1 LRRAQEAHTRPWRKV
16 DGRDH
21 GGKKTS
27 GAVGL
32 MGPGGWPILK
42 RMRHIALSYA
52 FGRRDAASPISHPLM
67 DLLQAVQEEGSI
79 SGAARRLGQS
89 YRHTWGALRRWET
102 ELDRSLVV
110 WERGQAARLTEFG
123 QKLMW
128 AERQAQA
135 RLAPQIE
142 ALQAGLERVFAVAF
156 DDAAHVLTL
165 YASHDDALPLLREQ
179 AIAHAKLH
187 LDVRFCGSVDA
198 ISALNEGRCTLA
210 GFHVPPTPAT
220 GTLAQRTYQPLLQ
233 PGRHKIIGFALRR
246 QGLAVAPGN
255 PLGLQSF
262 ADVAHKA
269 ARYVNRAT
277 GAGTRLL
284 AEQLRAEAGLEEAHI
299 PGWGREEPSHAAVVQ
314 AVLSGEADAGLVIE
328 AAARRRGLD
337 FVPLLEEDYYLV
349 CLKSALDEPPMAA
362 LREFLQQPAWKRQLE
377 QLPGYA
383 ARRSGEVLSL
393 HRELPWWRFPKDR

>member
-1 LRRAQEAHTRPWRKV
+1 MA
-16 DGRDH
+16 
-21 GGKKTS
+21 S
-27 GAVGL
+27 
-32 MGPGGWPILK
+32 GGWPILELV
-42 RMRHIALSYA
+42 RQIALSYA
-52 FGRRDAASPISHPLM
+52 FGRRDAASPISHPLI

-89 YRHTWGALRRWET
+89 YRHTWGELRRWET
-102 ELDRSLVV
+102 ELDRALLV

-156 DDAAHVLTL
+156 DDTAHILTL
-165 YASHDDALPLLREQ
+165 FASHDDALPLLREQ
-179 AIAHAKLH
+179 AIVQAKLH

-198 ISALNEGRCTLA
+198 IAGLNAGRCTLA
-210 GFHVPPTPAT
+210 GFHVPPTPT
-220 GTLAQRTYQPLLQ
+220 SGTLAQRTYQPLLQ
-233 PGRHKIIGFALRR
+233 PGQHKIIGFARRR

-255 PLGLQSF
+255 PLRLQSF
-262 ADVAHKA
+262 ADLARNK
-269 ARYVNRAT
+269 ARYVNRAV
-277 GAGTRLL
+277 GAGTRVL
-284 AEQLRAEAGLEEAHI
+284 AEQLLAEAGLRQEHVS
-299 PGWGREEPSHAAVVQ
+299 GWNREEPSHAAVVQ
-314 AVLSGEADAGLVIE
+314 AVLSGDADAGLVIE
-328 AAARRRGLD
+328 AAARRLALD

-349 CLKSALDEPPMAA
+349 CLKSALDEPPIAA
-362 LREFLQQPAWKRQLE
+362 LRDLLQQPAWNMQLA

-383 ARRSGEVLSL
+383 PRRSGEVLSL